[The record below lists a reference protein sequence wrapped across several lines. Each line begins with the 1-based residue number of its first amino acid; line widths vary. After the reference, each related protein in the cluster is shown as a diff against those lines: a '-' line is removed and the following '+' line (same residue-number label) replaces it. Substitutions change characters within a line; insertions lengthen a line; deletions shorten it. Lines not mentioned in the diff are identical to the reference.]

1 MSSMTGQ
8 GVDDFFDAVD
18 QAKIEY
24 QQEYRVYYEKRMQEK
39 HENEEAD
46 KQENLTRLERDLAD
60 EQHER

>member
-1 MSSMTGQ
+1 MTGQ

>member
-1 MSSMTGQ
+1 VSSMTGQ